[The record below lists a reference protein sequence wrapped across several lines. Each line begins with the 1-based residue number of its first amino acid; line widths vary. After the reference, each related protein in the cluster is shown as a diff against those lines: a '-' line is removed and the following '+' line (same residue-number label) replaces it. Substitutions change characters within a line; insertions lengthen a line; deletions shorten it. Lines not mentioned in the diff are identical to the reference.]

1 MEKQKVKT
9 LGWVFWAVVLISLG
23 LTLSNYS
30 NYLGLL
36 GSMNEVVFSV
46 DDVSHRLDESQIEF
60 TISFSLVN
68 PTSYSQLKFSSLQC
82 QIYLVEDGQEQF
94 LGATGYAPPVD
105 VPLHPDEVRNYT
117 TILSVS
123 SSGLTESDGAP
134 IPEVELRLRNVI
146 HFSTPIRRFYQS
158 ININKN
164 SLLDTN

>member
-23 LTLSNYS
+23 LTLSNYT

-36 GSMNEVVFSV
+36 GSMNEVIFSI
-46 DDVSHRLDESQIEF
+46 DEVSHRLDESKIEF

-82 QIYLVEDGQEQF
+82 QVYLVEDGQEQF

-105 VPLHPDEVRNYT
+105 VPLHPDEIRNYAT
-117 TILSVS
+117 VLSVS
-123 SSGLTESDGAP
+123 SNSLTEPDGEP
-134 IPEVELRLRNVI
+134 VPEADLRIRNVI

-158 ININKN
+158 FNLNEV
-164 SLLDTN
+164 SHLES